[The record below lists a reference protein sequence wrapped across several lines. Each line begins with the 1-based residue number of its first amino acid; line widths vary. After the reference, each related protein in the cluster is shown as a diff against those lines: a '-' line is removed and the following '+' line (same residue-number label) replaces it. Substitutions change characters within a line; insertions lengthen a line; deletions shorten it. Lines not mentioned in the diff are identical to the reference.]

1 MKFQFD
7 TISSEKLNE
16 LQDNVNQNSKQLD
29 KIVDDIIQPYCKSL
43 DEYVQ
48 FISDC
53 LGNGE
58 IPPTD
63 GELEDYCI
71 NLSTRIYFA
80 GGLCE
85 RLGIR
90 DDIAKAVY
98 KEMYHT
104 SRASIEKGTVADKD
118 SIAELNSQE
127 EYIISSAYTRAY
139 KIMKSKIENAQE
151 VLQSCK
157 KVLSRRMQ
165 EMELT
170 HISNV

>member
-7 TISSEKLNE
+7 TISTEKLDE
-16 LQDNVNQNSKQLD
+16 LQDNVNQNSEQLD

-104 SRASIEKGTVADKD
+104 SRTSIEKGTVADKD

-127 EYIISSAYTRAY
+127 EYIISLAYTRAY

>member
-16 LQDNVNQNSKQLD
+16 LQNNVNQNSEQLD

-53 LGNGE
+53 LANGE

-98 KEMYHT
+98 K
-104 SRASIEKGTVADKD
+104 RCIIQVAP
-118 SIAELNSQE
+118 
-127 EYIISSAYTRAY
+127 
-139 KIMKSKIENAQE
+139 
-151 VLQSCK
+151 VLK
-157 KVLSRRMQ
+157 KVQ
-165 EMELT
+165 
-170 HISNV
+170 

>member
-118 SIAELNSQE
+118 SLAELNSQE

-165 EMELT
+165 ELELT
-170 HISNV
+170 RITPN